1 MWWNISMKISQVESN
16 AKIADSKF
24 WIDETI
30 HCKNLLIFCF
40 SSHILISEPVRIYL
54 ECIQKSHYLYARIYF
69 VNMSIEYNLW
79 ARKTVSKVLRQR
91 MRTISSTSCLLRLPR
106 WILFF
111 FQVGS
116 IYGELTDSPVE
127 PIIVKFFGIFFLFF
141 QSSSIWG
148 NLISSAG
155 KEIYILLCYVI
166 QKSPILQS
174 FIKNYGCHVSQK
186 IS

>member
-16 AKIADSKF
+16 AKITDSKF

-111 FQVGS
+111 FSGWKYLWGTNRFTCRTNYRQ
-116 IYGELTDSPVE
+116 ILWNFFPVL
-127 PIIVKFFGIFFLFF
+127 PKFFHL
-141 QSSSIWG
+141 
-148 NLISSAG
+148 G
-155 KEIYILLCYVI
+155 KSYKL
-166 QKSPILQS
+166 SR
-174 FIKNYGCHVSQK
+174 
-186 IS
+186 